1 MCTELA
7 AALRLSAESTR
18 EPDADL
24 AETERE
30 WVSWLTVQTQAV
42 FVALL
47 ALIRHRVA
55 PGFPILPAPVQ
66 EAMRDLDDGVAT
78 ALETLA
84 NRLEHLPAGSPP
96 DLARR
101 LSALEALVPAG
112 APTLATYD
120 GAIGVR
126 VAERDHTAI
135 ARGLVREV
143 AALEESIDSALA
155 VRPR

>member
-1 MCTELA
+1 MGQLA
-7 AALRLSAESTR
+7 HRSDTGGVRGSPRPDPAPRRARL
-18 EPDADL
+18 
-24 AETERE
+24 
-30 WVSWLTVQTQAV
+30 
-42 FVALL
+42 
-47 ALIRHRVA
+47 
-55 PGFPILPAPVQ
+55 PILPAPVP

-84 NRLEHLPAGSPP
+84 NRLERLPAGRLP